1 MLSEYKK
8 KTNIGVGLGIL
19 FQIIGKVV
27 SADSGDGGLV
37 IGGLLGLVGSGF
49 FIWGCVSYI
58 KGKGHHGA
66 WGILGLFS
74 IIGLIILAL
83 FPDKHKET
91 KA

>member
-8 KTNIGVGLGIL
+8 KTNIGIGLGIL
-19 FQIIGKVV
+19 LQISGKASSNGGDSSLIIGE
-27 SADSGDGGLV
+27 
-37 IGGLLGLVGSGF
+37 LLILVGAGL
-49 FIWGCVSYI
+49 FIWGCVSYV

-66 WGILGLFS
+66 WGILGLLS